1 MKKNGIN
8 IIVLLLFVLF
18 SSTIISCGGGGGG
31 SGDNDSNS
39 DSDSTNTEV
48 GTIIESDNIR
58 ETNSF
63 FISDYEIQSL
73 QLSQSFSNT
82 TYKNIGEGNSVRTL
96 LFLDN
101 NSKKRPLTFKTSK
114 SKRVILLN
122 PQIKTINNDYYIISF
137 SALSDFNSTFN
148 SNTTVLFNIQ
158 TGKCYNVSNYDF
170 NTAIISS
177 NNLFVCSEGTI
188 YKISLNNLTTAVPLN
203 NKDFYPIYDI
213 FAILG
218 KWAVCRGS
226 NSTSFNSLVDTQ
238 LQELTKHDSG
248 LSLYRYI
255 LFKNENEDLFCL
267 RYKKEAEI
275 YYTVIEEITLI
286 NDEIVLTEVDRVEGT
301 FIKNFAYENSN
312 GIEFFQENDSPNM
325 DTAQLEIYL
334 REPIK
339 KLYLANGYVMQK
351 AVVKNGNSFRFTP
364 ITENGSTC
372 YSLYVKPVF
381 KNGKIYTLNSATSE
395 LYRCDLIGTSSGTFS
410 IPNVAIPTD
419 SSINAISLVGNNLI
433 YYKYITPTTVGTFS
447 ILLSELD
454 NISTKS
460 VLLSE
465 NIEQINDIVEFSF

>member
-158 TGKCYNVSNYDF
+158 TGMY
-170 NTAIISS
+170 I
-177 NNLFVCSEGTI
+177 G
-188 YKISLNNLTTAVPLN
+188 LNGVAT
-203 NKDFYPIYDI
+203 
-213 FAILG
+213 
-218 KWAVCRGS
+218 
-226 NSTSFNSLVDTQ
+226 
-238 LQELTKHDSG
+238 
-248 LSLYRYI
+248 
-255 LFKNENEDLFCL
+255 FKNARKSLEVAL
-267 RYKKEAEI
+267 EI
-275 YYTVIEEITLI
+275 PKDRL
-286 NDEIVLTEVDRVEGT
+286 VLETDCPYLCPEPFRG
-301 FIKNFAYENSN
+301 KR
-312 GIEFFQENDSPNM
+312 NDSSYIPYI
-325 DTAQLEIYL
+325 AQRIGELWEMSAQEVL
-334 REPIK
+334 D
-339 KLYLANGYVMQK
+339 
-351 AVVKNGNSFRFTP
+351 
-364 ITENGSTC
+364 ITCENAKR
-372 YSLYVKPVF
+372 L
-381 KNGKIYTLNSATSE
+381 
-395 LYRCDLIGTSSGTFS
+395 
-410 IPNVAIPTD
+410 
-419 SSINAISLVGNNLI
+419 
-433 YYKYITPTTVGTFS
+433 
-447 ILLSELD
+447 
-454 NISTKS
+454 
-460 VLLSE
+460 
-465 NIEQINDIVEFSF
+465 Q